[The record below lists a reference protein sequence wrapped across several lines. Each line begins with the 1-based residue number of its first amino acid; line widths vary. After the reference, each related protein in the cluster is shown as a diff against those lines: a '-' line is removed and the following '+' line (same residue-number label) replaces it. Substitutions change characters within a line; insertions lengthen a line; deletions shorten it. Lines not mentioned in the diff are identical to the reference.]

1 MNEKTI
7 STLKSLVQLDYDAV
21 LAYNQALDHIDLADV
36 HKQIADFR
44 DDHERHITELSALLR
59 DEGEDAPAR
68 GRDLKGFFI
77 EGFTAVRS
85 VTGTEGA
92 LKAMKTNEELTNRR
106 YESALT
112 AELSTDARKLVEKN
126 FHDEQRHL
134 RWIEKTLAERPWQAK
149 GAAR

>member
-1 MNEKTI
+1 MNDKTI

-21 LAYNQALDHIDLADV
+21 LAYNQALDHIELADV
-36 HKQIADFR
+36 HTQISAFR
-44 DDHERHITELSALLR
+44 DDHERHITDLSKLLR
-59 DEGEDAPAR
+59 DEGEAAPER
-68 GRDLKGFFI
+68 SRDLKGFFI

-92 LKAMKTNEELTNRR
+92 LRAMKTNEELTNRR
-106 YESALT
+106 YEQALT
-112 AELSTDARKLVEKN
+112 VELSAEARKLVEKN

-149 GAAR
+149 GAPR